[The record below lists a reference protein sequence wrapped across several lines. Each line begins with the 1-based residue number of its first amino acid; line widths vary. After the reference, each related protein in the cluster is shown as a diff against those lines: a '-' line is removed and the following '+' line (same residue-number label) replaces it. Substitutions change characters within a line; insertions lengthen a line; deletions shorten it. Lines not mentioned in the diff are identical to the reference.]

1 MYEARQMSL
10 LRQPLAG
17 KAAAL
22 SSDSSSATKGAAV
35 DNKTTVGK
43 KRKAAGDVAT
53 AYDTFQLE
61 DLQRALAEQG
71 VHLRKP

>member
-1 MYEARQMSL
+1 VAQKVL
-10 LRQPLAG
+10 
-17 KAAAL
+17 
-22 SSDSSSATKGAAV
+22 
-35 DNKTTVGK
+35 DNKTTLGK
-43 KRKAAGDVAT
+43 KRKAGDVAT